1 MSIKVLIVEDESL
14 AAQKLMRQLGD
25 IIPPIEVAGWVPSV
39 REATAF
45 LQQQAVDL
53 IFLDI
58 QLQDG
63 LSFQL
68 FEKIDL
74 ATPVIF
80 TTAYDEYAIQAFRVN
95 SIDYLLKPFTL
106 VDVQQAVDKF
116 QRFHQTAAPRPD
128 YQALARLLA
137 QQAPPAWRERFMVT
151 VGERIQSVPVAET
164 AYLFAAQKYVF
175 LVRKDGSQHIVDFT
189 LDDLE
194 QQLNP
199 ADFFRI
205 NRKYLIQRAAIQ
217 DMVQWT
223 KGRVKITL
231 APNPG
236 EDTIVS
242 VGRSADFR
250 KWLGR

>member
-1 MSIKVLIVEDESL
+1 MSIKALIVEDESL
-14 AAQKLMRQLGD
+14 AAQKLMRQLAD
-25 IIPPIEVAGWVPSV
+25 ITPPVEVVRWVPSAG
-39 REATAF
+39 EAVAF
-45 LQQQAVDL
+45 LRQQAVDL

-63 LSFQL
+63 LSFQV
-68 FEKIDL
+68 FEQVDL

-106 VDVQQAVDKF
+106 ADVQQAVDKYRRL
-116 QRFHQTAAPRPD
+116 QQAQASLPD

-151 VGERIQSVPVAET
+151 VGEQIRSIPVAEV

-175 LVRKDGSQHIVDFT
+175 LVRHDGGQHIVDFT
-189 LDDLE
+189 LDELE

-217 DMVQWT
+217 AMVQWT
-223 KGRVKITL
+223 KGRVKVTL
-231 APNPG
+231 APDPG
-236 EDTIVS
+236 EETVVS

-250 KWLGR
+250 QWLGR